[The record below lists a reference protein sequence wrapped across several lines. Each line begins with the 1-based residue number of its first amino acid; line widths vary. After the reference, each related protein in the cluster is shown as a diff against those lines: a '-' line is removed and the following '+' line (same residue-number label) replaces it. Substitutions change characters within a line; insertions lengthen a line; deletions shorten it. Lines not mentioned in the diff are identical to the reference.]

1 MSQNIIYGKKINDYL
16 LNEEELQLLNKPI
29 NDIFSKPDDLKK
41 FKKLFRKIYNL
52 ASVHKNIL
60 NMFESFNMSTKNS
73 IKSAENSFNFK
84 SFLATPEQFITNS
97 KIGNTKLSSEN
108 TNFFKSRIRTSNG
121 KSVTNN
127 NFAKIDK
134 SIFTLF
140 LLFNKL
146 QKYIFLK
153 KAEFNQLI
161 KSRVNTENKRA
172 VIKKLNGFRLI
183 VKKFIAIREKLFKLI
198 NFQYVEPPIK
208 VGTIINQF
216 YYYHHFLRYLKD
228 SLIPQAKV
236 KVDYDNYVLG
246 AKNSNTTIGPL
257 QVNIISKNSTGKAT
271 THVFNPK
278 STSNGINYSIQSGTP
293 NKDSITLSNLISLYY
308 IDNTN
313 PAGRIDTIITKRNN
327 DFYMYKY
334 TINASNPSSL
344 SITKSE
350 KPQRIYFDETILKNT
365 LLEDKKDKNNL
376 GTLSRIYIS
385 LTTN

>member
-208 VGTIINQF
+208 VGTIINKY

-236 KVDYDNYVLG
+236 KVDYKNYELG
-246 AKNSNTTIGPL
+246 TLNSNNTMGSIRIVLPNL
-257 QVNIISKNSTGKAT
+257 

-278 STSNGINYSIQSGTP
+278 SSSNGINYTTQSGTP